1 MKIPAFIKNNLL
13 LKMTSLNSAVVVVR
27 LLISLVIQRLLAQL
41 VGPSGIAKIGNL
53 RSVMAMLMS
62 FSTLG
67 IFNGIVKYVS
77 EHKEDHKELQKVF
90 STAFVFVFVA
100 CLFTSLSLFFGAS
113 YFSEITF
120 GSLDF
125 VFLFK
130 ILAIVVPAIA
140 LQRVFNGI
148 VNGLSAYK
156 KFAKIELFGYFLST
170 GLLVYCLYTFNLNG
184 VLFAIA
190 VTPVIQLGMLLYV
203 FGKVLREYLH
213 FKELSFKIPY
223 AKQLM
228 AFTLMSFVS
237 TFLLNYIEIDIRNMI
252 TNKITE
258 NDAGYW
264 TAMTFISKNYMVFSN
279 ALFSLYVIPR
289 FASIVT
295 GSAFKKEVFHIY
307 KTLLPLFGVGMI
319 LIYVF
324 KDFVIQLVYPEF
336 FGMEP
341 LFKWQLLGDFVRL
354 ASLVLA
360 HQFLAKKMVRNY
372 IFTELISLGLFY
384 GLSKYLI
391 VDYGIEGIVMAHF
404 IRYVVYFGLVAFLIW
419 RYFNNRRNL

>member
-140 LQRVFNGI
+140 LQRVF
-148 VNGLSAYK
+148 
-156 KFAKIELFGYFLST
+156 
-170 GLLVYCLYTFNLNG
+170 
-184 VLFAIA
+184 
-190 VTPVIQLGMLLYV
+190 
-203 FGKVLREYLH
+203 
-213 FKELSFKIPY
+213 
-223 AKQLM
+223 
-228 AFTLMSFVS
+228 
-237 TFLLNYIEIDIRNMI
+237 
-252 TNKITE
+252 
-258 NDAGYW
+258 
-264 TAMTFISKNYMVFSN
+264 
-279 ALFSLYVIPR
+279 
-289 FASIVT
+289 
-295 GSAFKKEVFHIY
+295 
-307 KTLLPLFGVGMI
+307 
-319 LIYVF
+319 
-324 KDFVIQLVYPEF
+324 
-336 FGMEP
+336 
-341 LFKWQLLGDFVRL
+341 
-354 ASLVLA
+354 
-360 HQFLAKKMVRNY
+360 
-372 IFTELISLGLFY
+372 
-384 GLSKYLI
+384 
-391 VDYGIEGIVMAHF
+391 
-404 IRYVVYFGLVAFLIW
+404 
-419 RYFNNRRNL
+419 